1 MIIGEWK
8 MNVVAIMKLIYRL
21 KVSTLIS
28 SNKIWDSIP
37 AYTKNLLVSWS
48 DNKELSSEANAI
60 SRNSLKKFKKKK
72 AIFNLKIAY
81 EILEQTLFWDLASIG
96 LDSQNFYFLP
106 NTTSSILWKKT
117 CTPFKIENFKFKKGK
132 GKSPTQVE
140 A

>member
-72 AIFNLKIAY
+72 GHI
-81 EILEQTLFWDLASIG
+81 
-96 LDSQNFYFLP
+96 
-106 NTTSSILWKKT
+106 
-117 CTPFKIENFKFKKGK
+117 
-132 GKSPTQVE
+132 
-140 A
+140 